1 MDQNK
6 DTGAREDD
14 RDISIP
20 DETEEKVLTEGSPTL
35 DKDDVLYLLDMDGG
49 GGMFFQ
55 LLNERETRRE

>member
-20 DETEEKVLTEGSPTL
+20 DKTEEKVIAEGSPTL

-49 GGMFFQ
+49 GGMCFQ